1 MKRCL
6 GQTLAKEERHLKV
19 YPPQRSSVRFA
30 TFRHKETGCAF
41 PGTFTREEISMPT
54 FSRRLLAGAL
64 LSSLFAVFSGMVFA
78 MPLGNAVKVPL
89 KITADCARAQDFRS
103 TGYGVCRLRAVVPLE
118 AEEALARVPGLT
130 NEQRKGVNLD
140 VVWEVQSAENRGA
153 VAAGFEAAAS
163 GLAWHAPV
171 AGRSSPVEGLWT
183 KTDGNGTVETQLT
196 DILGE
201 RTVTVCASVMTNG
214 VRGSACAKLAFGKG
228 PLSRFTK
235 PSETPIDYSTHEAR
249 CRELGAELPSVAILQ
264 TVSLKGRYNAI
275 SNAFGA
281 GIAAGWPFD
290 LHYWGE
296 PSSAMPGRVRQL
308 QIRNGS
314 PHGAG
319 RSRSRPCGIR
329 SVSNLET

>member
-264 TVSLKGRYNAI
+264 TVSLKGRYNAL

-281 GIAAGWPFD
+281 GIAEGWPFD

-319 RSRSRPCGIR
+319 AIPKSSLRH
-329 SVSNLET
+329 SVCLKP

>member
-1 MKRCL
+1 
-6 GQTLAKEERHLKV
+6 
-19 YPPQRSSVRFA
+19 
-30 TFRHKETGCAF
+30 
-41 PGTFTREEISMPT
+41 MPT
-54 FSRRLLAGAL
+54 ITRRLLAGAL
-64 LSSLFAVFSGMVFA
+64 LSALFALSSGTVNA
-78 MPLGNAVKVPL
+78 MPMGNAVKVPL
-89 KITADCARAQDFRS
+89 VLTADCGGAEDFRA
-103 TGYGVCRLRAVVPLE
+103 TGYGVCRLRAVVPDE
-118 AEEALARVPGLT
+118 AEAALVRVPGLT

-140 VVWEVQSAENRGA
+140 VVWEVQAAENRGA

-183 KTDGNGTVETQLT
+183 QTDGNGAAEAQLT

-201 RTVTVCASVMTNG
+201 RTVTVCASVMTRG
-214 VRGSACAKLAFGKG
+214 VRGSACTKLEFGKG

-235 PSETPIDYSTHEAR
+235 PSETPVDYSAHEAR

-264 TVSLKGRYNAI
+264 TVSLKGRYNAL

-281 GIAAGWPFD
+281 GIAAGWPHA

-296 PSSAMPGRVRQL
+296 PSSTMPGRVRQL

-314 PHGAG
+314 SHGAG
-319 RSRSRPCGIR
+319 AIPKSSLRH
-329 SVSNLET
+329 SVCLKPEN

>member
-103 TGYGVCRLRAVVPLE
+103 TGYGVCRLRAVAPLE

-264 TVSLKGRYNAI
+264 TVSLKGRYNAL

-319 RSRSRPCGIR
+319 AIPKSSLRH
-329 SVSNLET
+329 SVCLKP

>member
-201 RTVTVCASVMTNG
+201 RTVTVCASVMTNR

-264 TVSLKGRYNAI
+264 TVSLKGRYNAL

-319 RSRSRPCGIR
+319 AIPKSSLRH
-329 SVSNLET
+329 SVCLKP

>member
-163 GLAWHAPV
+163 GLTWHAPV

-264 TVSLKGRYNAI
+264 TVSLKGRYNAL

-281 GIAAGWPFD
+281 GIAAGRPFD

-319 RSRSRPCGIR
+319 AIPKSSLRH
-329 SVSNLET
+329 SVCLKP

>member
-1 MKRCL
+1 
-6 GQTLAKEERHLKV
+6 
-19 YPPQRSSVRFA
+19 
-30 TFRHKETGCAF
+30 
-41 PGTFTREEISMPT
+41 MPT

-214 VRGSACAKLAFGKG
+214 VRGSTCAKLAFGKG

-235 PSETPIDYSTHEAR
+235 PSETPIDYSTHEAL

-264 TVSLKGRYNAI
+264 TVSLKGRYNAL

-319 RSRSRPCGIR
+319 AIPKSSLRH
-329 SVSNLET
+329 SVCLKP

>member
-1 MKRCL
+1 MRL
-6 GQTLAKEERHLKV
+6 
-19 YPPQRSSVRFA
+19 RF
-30 TFRHKETGCAF
+30 FN
-41 PGTFTREEISMPT
+41 PFTRDQISMPT
-54 FSRRLLAGAL
+54 FSRRLLSGAL
-64 LSSLFAVFSGMVFA
+64 LSSFFAASSGTVHA
-78 MPLGNAVKVPL
+78 MPMGNAVKVPL
-89 KITADCARAQDFRS
+89 TVTADCAGAQDFRT
-103 TGYGVCRLRAVVPLE
+103 TGYGVCRLRAVVPEE
-118 AEEALARVPGLT
+118 AEVALANVPGLSK
-130 NEQRKGVNLD
+130 EQRKGVSLD
-140 VVWEVQSAENRGA
+140 IVWEVRAAENRSA

-201 RTVTVCASVMTNG
+201 RTVTVCAAVMTRG

-264 TVSLKGRYNAI
+264 TVSLKGRYIAL

-319 RSRSRPCGIR
+319 AIPKSSLRH
-329 SVSNLET
+329 SVCLKP

>member
-1 MKRCL
+1 MQSL
-6 GQTLAKEERHLKV
+6 
-19 YPPQRSSVRFA
+19 P
-30 TFRHKETGCAF
+30 
-41 PGTFTREEISMPT
+41 
-54 FSRRLLAGAL
+54 RRLLAGTL
-64 LSSLFAVFSGMVFA
+64 LSALFTVFSGTVNA
-78 MPLGNAVKVPL
+78 MPMGNAVKVPL
-89 KITADCARAQDFRS
+89 AVTADCKEAQDFRS

-118 AEEALARVPGLT
+118 AEATLARVPGLT
-130 NEQRKGVNLD
+130 KDQRKGVNLN
-140 VVWEVQSAENRGA
+140 VVWEVRAAENRGA

-183 KTDGNGTVETQLT
+183 KTDGNGTAETQLT

-201 RTVTVCASVMTNG
+201 RTVTVCASVMTKG
-214 VRGSACAKLAFGKG
+214 VRGSACAKLEFGKG

-235 PSETPIDYSTHEAR
+235 PAETPVDYSSHETR
-249 CRELGAELPSVAILQ
+249 CRELGGKLPSVADLQ
-264 TVSLKGRYNAI
+264 AVSLKGRYNAL

-281 GIAAGWPFD
+281 GIAAGWPYD
-290 LHYWGE
+290 IHYWGE

-319 RSRSRPCGIR
+319 AIPKSSLRH
-329 SVSNLET
+329 SVCLKPEE